1 MQPMSRSEIDRLL
14 PELRAGRERLAVALV
29 TMDTQDSGL
38 AHLRTA
44 RLSGATLEC
53 WQRIAPRIDALWA
66 GFSVLGA
73 GLDNAAAL
81 RSKGPRPAR
90 AQLTELADL
99 LSDPI
104 EDETLPDEY
113 RAATLVELCQRLE
126 ADCQRV
132 RGDLAD
138 IGARLAT
145 AIERSERLERVLATA
160 REAAGGTSPEWERH
174 AAEVRAANSSAAGD
188 PLGVDLDSPRVRAV
202 SAALEAL
209 TARLTARAALRN
221 GYPGRRAALED
232 ALGALDNAERAARD
246 AYARA
251 AGKIL
256 APGFPPATDS
266 EPVLRR
272 RLVTFDRLDLAALD
286 EALPALERAV
296 TAALDSA
303 ADRQKFAEGLLA
315 RRDELRGRLEAYR
328 MKAVRTGRAERE
340 NVLAH
345 FATAHALLWVAPC
358 DLPAATRAVVAY
370 QRSLLDG
377 PLPLLDNPGGDAA

>member
-1 MQPMSRSEIDRLL
+1 MQPSRGEIDGLL
-14 PELRAGRERLAVALV
+14 TELRGRRERIAAALV

-44 RLSGATLEC
+44 RLSGTTLEF
-53 WQRIAPRIDALWA
+53 WQRISPRIDALWA

-73 GLDNAAAL
+73 GLDTAAAL

-90 AQLTELADL
+90 AQLTELTAL

-113 RAATLVELCQRLE
+113 RAALLPDLCRRLE

-132 RGDLAD
+132 RDDLAD
-138 IGARLAT
+138 VGARVEA
-145 AIERSERLERVLATA
+145 AIERSERLERTLADA
-160 REAAGGTSPEWERH
+160 REAAGGPTPEWERH
-174 AAEVRAANSSAAGD
+174 AAEVRAATSSAAAD

-202 SAALEAL
+202 SAALEAM
-209 TARLTARAALRN
+209 TARLAARSALRSGYPARRAALR
-221 GYPGRRAALED
+221 D
-232 ALGALDNAERAARD
+232 ALDALAGAERAARD

-256 APGFPPATDS
+256 APGFPPATDG
-266 EPVLRR
+266 EPALRR
-272 RLVTFDRLDLAALD
+272 RLVTLDRLDVSALD

-296 TAALDSA
+296 AAALDSA
-303 ADRQKFAEGLLA
+303 ADRQKLADGLLA

-328 MKAVRTGRAERE
+328 MKAVRTGRAEQD
-340 NVLAH
+340 NVLAC
-345 FATAHALLWVAPC
+345 FTTAQDLLWVAPC

-377 PLPLLDNPGGDAA
+377 PLPEKTGGDAA